1 MMTNG
6 HVGFFQA
13 QALHG
18 IFARNKKE
26 IQEIEKSHNAF
37 TNLQDKSLAIISFII
52 WTCDFGETVEKFR
65 FLSLFSD
72 RQKQ

>member
-37 TNLQDKSLAIISFII
+37 TNLQDKSSGQIFGHYFIHH
-52 WTCDFGETVEKFR
+52 
-65 FLSLFSD
+65 LNL
-72 RQKQ
+72 